1 MAYRIGRAKAITATA
16 RKLAILVYRSLK
28 GNFTYSDPG
37 AAAYD
42 LKHRQ
47 ATVRTLSRR
56 AAALG
61 FNLVNQQTGELL
73 GEVS

>member
-1 MAYRIGRAKAITATA
+1 MAYRLGRAKAITATA
-16 RKLAILVYRSLK
+16 RKLAILICRSLK
-28 GNFTYSDPG
+28 GNLTYNDSG

-42 LKHRQ
+42 LKPPR